1 MLEDCRN
8 TRRPWIARMAI
19 VGTALGAVLATPA
32 MAADATQDRLNNADA
47 EPQNWLL
54 PMQNYASHR
63 YSGLSQINRDNVAN
77 LRLAFTVPLNEAL
90 RGRNTANLESS
101 PLVDGGIMFLDTE
114 QFAFRIDVSSG
125 VQGTIAWKADTS
137 LAVEESNISRGLA
150 MYGNAVYKNLTD
162 GRVVAIDRDTGEFI
176 FDKPIARV
184 AHPGWAGVDA
194 ERTKERFTSTPL
206 VAENKI
212 IVGNSNG
219 DGGTRGWIAA
229 VDATTGDELWRFY
242 TVPGP
247 GEFGHDT
254 WEDDHGAWKTG
265 GAAIWTIGSYDAG
278 QHLFIQ
284 GTAQPVPMFDP
295 EFRPGDNLFSNSA
308 LALNMDDGTLK
319 WYFQYTP
326 NESWDYDEQGVHM
339 LIDAPYNGT
348 PRQMVVHFGR
358 NGFYYQLDRT
368 SGEFISATQYVSR
381 ITWTAGVDPKTGQ
394 PVEYDP
400 NLALQTYIPSTRFA
414 RADETPKQACPAL
427 PGGARWQPP
436 AYDPVNMIAYSVGED
451 GCQTR
456 AIVPSVTLADGGIDE
471 KGRSRPGSATDQEV
485 RGRLTAIDVT
495 TGTMLHDLTTP
506 YPNRAGGTVTAGGL
520 VLTGNQDGTVT
531 AHNSETLAEMWRFY
545 TGIAFKAPPISY
557 EVNGK
562 QYIAILAGAQLFNAP
577 ELGERGWGSM
587 LYVFT
592 L

>member
-1 MLEDCRN
+1 MKHGYL
-8 TRRPWIARMAI
+8 PGARLAI
-19 VGTALGAVLATPA
+19 LGSALALVLAAPA
-32 MAADATQDRLNNADA
+32 YAADATQERLNNADA

-63 YSGLSQINRDNVAN
+63 YSRLDEINRDNVAN
-77 LRLAFTVPLNEAL
+77 LRVAFTVPLNDAL
-90 RGRNTANLESS
+90 RGRNLANFENS
-101 PLVDGGIMFLDTE
+101 PLIDDGMLYTDTGGFIMK
-114 QFAFRIDVSSG
+114 IDVTAG
-125 VQGTIAWKADTS
+125 NNGIVVWKADTG
-137 LAVEESNISRGLA
+137 LAVEESNTTRGIA
-150 MYGNAVYKNLTD
+150 MYNNAVYRNLTD
-162 GRVVAIDRDTGEFI
+162 GRVVAVDRDSGEFL

-184 AHPGWAGVDA
+184 VHPGAAGIEA
-194 ERTKERFTSTPL
+194 ELKVERFTSTPL
-206 VAENKI
+206 VAEGKVL
-212 IVGNSNG
+212 VGNSNG

-229 VDATTGDELWRFY
+229 VDATTGEELWRFY

-254 WEDDHGAWKTG
+254 WEDDHDAWKTG
-265 GAAIWTIGSYDAG
+265 GAAIWTIGSYDVA
-278 QHLFIQ
+278 QKLYIQ

-308 LALNMDDGTLK
+308 LALNIDDGSLK
-319 WYFQYTP
+319 WYYQYTP

-339 LIDAPYNGT
+339 LVDAPYNGA
-348 PRQMVVHFGR
+348 PRQLVVHFGR

-368 SGEFISATQYVSR
+368 TGEFLSGTQYVSR
-381 ITWTAGVDPKTGQ
+381 ITWTAGLDPKTGL

-400 NLALQTYIPSTRFA
+400 NLALQTYIPATRFA

-427 PGGARWQPP
+427 PGGARWQTP
-436 AYDPVNMIAYSVGED
+436 AYDPVKMIAYSVGED

-485 RGRLTAIDVT
+485 RGRISAMDVT
-495 TGTMLHDLTTP
+495 TGAMVAERSLP
-506 YPNRAGGTVTAGGL
+506 YPNRAGATVTAGGL
-520 VLTGNQDGTVT
+520 IFSGEQDGAVT
-531 AHNSETLAEMWRFY
+531 AYNSDTLDEVWRFH
-545 TGIAFKAPPISY
+545 TGIAFKVPPVVY
-557 EVNGK
+557 AVDGK
-562 QYIAILAGAQLFNAP
+562 EYIAIMAGAQLFNAP
-577 ELGERGWGSM
+577 ELGDRGWGAM